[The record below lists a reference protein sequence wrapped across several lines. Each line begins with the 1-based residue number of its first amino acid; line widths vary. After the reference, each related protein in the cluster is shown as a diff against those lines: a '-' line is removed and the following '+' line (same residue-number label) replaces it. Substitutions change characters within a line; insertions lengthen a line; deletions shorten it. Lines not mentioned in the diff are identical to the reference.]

1 MMNFRSQ
8 CLNLLDSQDE
18 TLRWLAGGLYR
29 SAHLETSQV
38 KPGSKLSTMK
48 SIAICTL
55 FVSAVASFHF

>member
-18 TLRWLAGGLYR
+18 TLRWLAASIAR
-29 SAHLETSQV
+29 PIWKQV
-38 KPGSKLSTMK
+38 KPGSKLGTMK